1 MSDIILIDRSPTDR
15 VLQNVEM
22 FLQQSYRIVVL
33 IVEHTQELKAC
44 KEKYEDNP
52 NVIHIISS
60 YAFGATTNGTE
71 WFSYQLLRDFKEAQC
86 KIEFAA
92 HRWCNNGMLA
102 TNHFINVLSWLNH
115 IFDTYSI
122 RFVFASE
129 LEHGY
134 LHDLPCHIA
143 KQRNIPAFF
152 TSHTIIYGTSLLFY
166 NTNTY
171 IALVGG
177 HLSQTQLKE
186 NLFYSFEPNKMTKYK
201 KHASLYKKIRQYAR
215 KCVLK
220 IGGQLGVEFLMTI
233 LHGNYTAE
241 QYLGYYPF
249 SFWAKLQSYLYTK
262 KQRRYYNSIAKTPN
276 YDEKFIFYAMHFEP
290 EGGTSVC
297 VPLQNQLTII
307 QMLSRALPKGYKLY
321 VKEHPHQFM
330 LNNPEMSY
338 FLYNIKWF
346 KSIEFYKEVQKL
358 ENVEFITFDTPSKEL
373 IQKSIATATING
385 TIFLESTFLN
395 KPCIVFGDYNLLLRT
410 AKNAIYV
417 NSFKSL
423 KEGITNLI
431 NNPQDFDNSDELESY
446 KAFLSKHTIHYQ
458 SPDRAKIFLDSIEA
472 FLQQNYEEKQ
482 V

>member
-1 MSDIILIDRSPTDR
+1 MNNIILIDRDLKYIET
-15 VLQNVEM
+15 
-22 FLQQSYRIVVL
+22 FLQRSYHIVVL
-33 IVEHTQELKAC
+33 IVDSKKTLEEC
-44 KEKYEDNP
+44 KEKYGNNP
-52 NVIHIISS
+52 NITHIIPMQDIDHI
-60 YAFGATTNGTE
+60 NGTE
-71 WFSYQLLRDFKEAQC
+71 WISYQLLNDFKEAQY
-86 KIEFAA
+86 KIEFVA
-92 HRWCNNGMLA
+92 HRWLDDGMLS
-102 TNHFINVLSWLNH
+102 TNKFINALSWWNH

-122 RFVFASE
+122 EFVLISG
-129 LEHGY
+129 LEHGCTY
-134 LHDLPCHIA
+134 DIPLYIA
-143 KQRNIPAFF
+143 KHRNIPAFLTPPPIF
-152 TSHTIIYGTSLLFY
+152 YGTSLLFY

-186 NLFYSFEPNKMTKYK
+186 NLFYSFDPDNVIITTNPT
-201 KHASLYKKIRQYAR
+201 SLYKKIKKYIGIYVQ
-215 KCVLK
+215 K
-220 IGGQLGVEFLMTI
+220 IGGQLGIDFVIALLKRDFTI
-233 LHGNYTAE
+233 KQHV
-241 QYLGYYPF
+241 GYYPF

-373 IQKSIATATING
+373 IQKSIATDTING

-472 FLQQNYEEKQ
+472 FLQQNHKGGGYEG
-482 V
+482 